1 MAGFSAPPAGL
12 MLPLAPLG
20 EGEGS
25 ADRYTTV
32 LGVGLLSGQGH
43 TCQKLPR
50 RIAISN
56 CNLYQMPF
64 IYTRNLLHSD
74 EGAMYPLVLL

>member
-1 MAGFSAPPAGL
+1 MTGFPAPSTGL

-25 ADRYTTV
+25 ADRYTAV

-64 IYTRNLLHSD
+64 IYTRKLFHSD
-74 EGAMYPLVLL
+74 EGTVYPLVLL